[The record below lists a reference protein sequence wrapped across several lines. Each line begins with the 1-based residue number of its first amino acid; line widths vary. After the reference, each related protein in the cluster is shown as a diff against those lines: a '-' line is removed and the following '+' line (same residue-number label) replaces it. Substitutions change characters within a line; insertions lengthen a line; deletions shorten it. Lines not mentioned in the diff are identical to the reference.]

1 MSGLTRTGSRHGPTI
16 PSGFEPTGV
25 ADFDGNG
32 RPDYLL
38 YNSSTR
44 HTAIWYLNNY
54 QLLGTASGPTLLGGW
69 KLVAP

>member
-1 MSGLTRTGSRHGPTI
+1 MSGATRTGSRNGPTI
-16 PSGFEPTGV
+16 SAGFEVAGL

-44 HTAIWYLNNY
+44 RTAVWYLNNY
-54 QLLGTASGPTLLGGW
+54 QLIGNAAGPTILASW
-69 KLVAP
+69 SVAAP